1 MSGLLGGV
9 FGGEAGAVA
18 VASETKQRQDEVT
31 RKSNRDNKRKPPPQ
45 NLLVDL
51 KSIRAQVP
59 GFTVFSGDLGDK

>member
-1 MSGLLGGV
+1 MLCII
-9 FGGEAGAVA
+9 
-18 VASETKQRQDEVT
+18 
-31 RKSNRDNKRKPPPQ
+31 KSFVNYFQPPPQ

>member
-1 MSGLLGGV
+1 M
-9 FGGEAGAVA
+9 
-18 VASETKQRQDEVT
+18 
-31 RKSNRDNKRKPPPQ
+31 PPQQ

>member
-1 MSGLLGGV
+1 MHLHVYETTTGNTHVSPTLL
-9 FGGEAGAVA
+9 AVR
-18 VASETKQRQDEVT
+18 ELLMKQ
-31 RKSNRDNKRKPPPQ
+31 PPPQ